1 MAWFLINYRSS
12 VSNRITKWMAD
23 KEEPKKKQSTI
34 KQIIQIFK
42 YTHAEDKALPWLCG
56 GVFVAPIVV
65 FVVLGIVFKWSVIGW
80 ITSMILAIM
89 LGLLFATMMLTNRA
103 DKVGYAKLEGR
114 QGAAISVLGNIN
126 KAGFNFPQEPVW
138 VDPKTKDA
146 IWRGTGYNG
155 IYLLGEGDYN
165 RVKRAMDRQ
174 EQNIKGVTA
183 GSDIPVYRIYVGQG
197 KNQTS
202 LKNLRKTVLKCK
214 SYQPTSHKNKLMAA
228 IHPKSRFML
237 TKTELNILNERL
249 RTLQMKNG
257 MGIPKGVDPMHPQRI
272 SRRAMRGR

>member
-1 MAWFLINYRSS
+1 
-12 VSNRITKWMAD
+12 MAD

-42 YTHAEDKALPWLCG
+42 YTHAEDRALPWLCG
-56 GVFVAPIVV
+56 GVFVAPIIV

-80 ITSMILAIM
+80 ITSMILAVM

-138 VDPKTKDA
+138 IDPKTKDA
-146 IWRGTGYNG
+146 IWRGTSMNG
-155 IYLLGEGDYN
+155 IYLIGEGEYG
-165 RVKRAMDRQ
+165 RIMKAMDRQ
-174 EQNIKGVTA
+174 EHDIKGVTA
-183 GSDIPVYRIYVGQG
+183 GSSIPVYRISVGHGPKQVPLD
-197 KNQTS
+197 K
-202 LKNLRKTVLKCK
+202 LRSTVTKSK
-214 SYQPTSHKNKLMAA
+214 SYEPTNHKNALIAK
-228 IHPKSRFML
+228 IHPRRRFLL
-237 TKTELNILNERL
+237 TKAEMETLNDRL
-249 RTLQMKNG
+249 RTLQAKKG
-257 MGIPKGVDPMHPQRI
+257 YAIPKGMDPNHPQKI

>member
-1 MAWFLINYRSS
+1 
-12 VSNRITKWMAD
+12 MAD

-65 FVVLGIVFKWSVIGW
+65 FVVLGIVFKWSV
-80 ITSMILAIM
+80 
-89 LGLLFATMMLTNRA
+89 FATMMLTNRA

>member
-1 MAWFLINYRSS
+1 
-12 VSNRITKWMAD
+12 MAD

-56 GVFVAPIVV
+56 GVFVAPIIV

-80 ITSMILAIM
+80 ITSMILAVM

-146 IWRGTGYNG
+146 IWRGTSMNG
-155 IYLLGEGDYN
+155 IYLIGEGEYG
-165 RVKRAMDRQ
+165 RVMKAMDRQ
-174 EQNIKGVTA
+174 ERDIKGVTA
-183 GSDIPVYRIYVGQG
+183 GSSIPVYRIAVGHGPKQVPLT
-197 KNQTS
+197 K
-202 LKNLRKTVLKCK
+202 LRSTVIKSK
-214 SYQPTSHKNKLMAA
+214 SYEPTHHKNALIAK
-228 IHPKSRFML
+228 IHPRRRFLL
-237 TKTELNILNERL
+237 TKAEMETLNDRL
-249 RTLQMKNG
+249 RTLQAKKG
-257 MGIPKGVDPMHPQRI
+257 YAIPKGMDPNRPQKI

>member
-1 MAWFLINYRSS
+1 
-12 VSNRITKWMAD
+12 MAD

-126 KAGFNFPQEPVW
+126 KAG
-138 VDPKTKDA
+138 
-146 IWRGTGYNG
+146 
-155 IYLLGEGDYN
+155 LGEGDYN

>member
-1 MAWFLINYRSS
+1 
-12 VSNRITKWMAD
+12 MAD

-56 GVFVAPIVV
+56 CVFVAPIVV
-65 FVVLGIVFKWSVIGW
+65 FVVLGIVFKWSVI
-80 ITSMILAIM
+80 AIM

-228 IHPKSRFML
+228 IHSKSRFML